1 MVQKITAHHLQ
12 RQACLYI
19 RQSTL
24 QQVLQNCESTARQYA
39 LRERAI
45 GLGWLEEQ
53 IVTIDQDLGQSGAS
67 AIDRAGFQQL
77 VAEVGLGNVG
87 LVMGLEVSR
96 LARSSRDWHQLLEI
110 CALTQTLILDEDGL
124 YDPVIFNDR
133 LLLGLKGTMSE
144 AELYVLRARLQ
155 GGILNKAKR
164 GALKLHLPIGL
175 RYTETEQVVLD
186 PHQQVQE
193 TIFFLFRTFQ
203 QAGSASA
210 VVRIFREQR
219 VAFPRRV
226 RSGPHQGEL
235 VWGEIRHDDV
245 LRILHN
251 PRYAGAYV
259 FGRTQTRKG
268 VDGKI
273 HINDLS
279 QEEWQVV
286 IRDAHAGYI
295 SWEEYEANLAQ
306 LKANSQAYTPPRL
319 NPPREGPA
327 LVQGLVICGC
337 CGNRMTVRYHLRYG
351 RRVDP
356 DYVCQQREIQQ
367 GEVPCQRIPGRHV
380 DQALSDYLLEAITP
394 EMVAATLAI
403 QDELVARAAETAR
416 LRRLQVDRAQYE
428 ADLAQR
434 RYLQVDPDNR
444 LVASVLEAQW
454 NEKLRELATA
464 RECALQ
470 QQQQDEKQFSQA
482 ERNLLQ
488 QTPNLFRQ
496 VWCNPTLSHRDRKR
510 IIRFIITDVTLFKDN
525 EIRAAVRFKGGATHT
540 LHVPL
545 PRPFAQSRTTV
556 PETIATIDRL
566 LNDYTD
572 AEIAVQLNQRD
583 IKTLEGLSFT
593 PTHVYQLRR
602 KHQLKSRF
610 VRLREA
616 GWKTADEVAEKLGV
630 TRQTVWRWYHG
641 DLIKGARYND
651 SNWCLF
657 KMPETRP
664 VEPKRPRHSK

>member
-1 MVQKITAHHLQ
+1 MGQKITAHHLQ

-24 QQVLQNCESTARQYA
+24 QQVLHNCESTARQYA
-39 LRERAI
+39 LREGAV

-53 IVTIDQDLGQSGAS
+53 IVIIDQDMGQSGAS
-67 AIDRAGFQQL
+67 SADRTGFQQL
-77 VAEVGLGNVG
+77 VAEVGLGKVG

-96 LARSSRDWHQLLEI
+96 LARNSRDWHQLLEI

-124 YDPVIFNDR
+124 YDPAIFNDR

-193 TIFFLFRTFQ
+193 TIYFLFRTFQ

-210 VVRIFREQR
+210 VVRIFREKQ
-219 VAFPRRV
+219 VAFPRHV
-226 RSGPHQGEL
+226 RSGPHHGEL

-245 LRILHN
+245 LRILHS
-251 PRYAGAYV
+251 PHYAGAYV

-279 QEEWQVV
+279 REDWQIV
-286 IRDAHAGYI
+286 IRDAHPGYI
-295 SWEEYEANLAQ
+295 SWDEYEANLVQ

-327 LVQGLVICGC
+327 LVQGLVICGH

-356 DYVCQQREIQQ
+356 DYICQQEGVRQ
-367 GEVPCQRIPGRHV
+367 GEAPCQRIPGRNV
-380 DQALSDYLLEAITP
+380 DQALSDYLLEVITP
-394 EMVAATLAI
+394 EMVAVTLAF
-403 QDELVARAAETAR
+403 QDELVARVAETAR
-416 LRRLQVDRAQYE
+416 LRQLQVDRAQYE

-454 NEKLRELATA
+454 NEKLRELAAA

-470 QQQQDEKQFSQA
+470 QQQQDEKQFNQV
-482 ERNLLQ
+482 ERDMLQ
-488 QTPNLFRQ
+488 RTPELFRQ
-496 VWCNPTLSHRDRKR
+496 VWGNSNLTHRDRKR
-510 IIRFIITDVTLFKDN
+510 IVRLIITDVTLFKDI
-525 EIRAAVRFKGGATHT
+525 EIRTAVRFKGGANHT

-556 PETIATIDRL
+556 PETIETIDL
-566 LNDYTD
+566 LINDYTD
-572 AEIAVQLNQRD
+572 AEIAVQLNLQN
-583 IKTLEGLSFT
+583 IKTLEGLLFT
-593 PTHVYQLRR
+593 ATHVYQLRR

-610 VRLREA
+610 TRLREA
-616 GWKTADEVAEKLGV
+616 GWKTADEVAEKYGV
-630 TRQTVWRWYHG
+630 TRQTVWCWYHH
-641 DLIKGARYND
+641 DLIKGVHYND

-657 KMPETRP
+657 VMPQTRP
-664 VEPKRPRHSK
+664 MELKRPRYSK

>member
-1 MVQKITAHHLQ
+1 
-12 RQACLYI
+12 
-19 RQSTL
+19 
-24 QQVLQNCESTARQYA
+24 
-39 LRERAI
+39 
-45 GLGWLEEQ
+45 
-53 IVTIDQDLGQSGAS
+53 
-67 AIDRAGFQQL
+67 
-77 VAEVGLGNVG
+77 
-87 LVMGLEVSR
+87 
-96 LARSSRDWHQLLEI
+96 
-110 CALTQTLILDEDGL
+110 
-124 YDPVIFNDR
+124 
-133 LLLGLKGTMSE
+133 
-144 AELYVLRARLQ
+144 
-155 GGILNKAKR
+155 
-164 GALKLHLPIGL
+164 
-175 RYTETEQVVLD
+175 
-186 PHQQVQE
+186 
-193 TIFFLFRTFQ
+193 
-203 QAGSASA
+203 
-210 VVRIFREQR
+210 
-219 VAFPRRV
+219 
-226 RSGPHQGEL
+226 
-235 VWGEIRHDDV
+235 
-245 LRILHN
+245 
-251 PRYAGAYV
+251 
-259 FGRTQTRKG
+259 

-286 IRDAHAGYI
+286 IRDAHVGYI

-327 LVQGLVICGC
+327 LVQGLVICGH

-394 EMVAATLAI
+394 EMVAVTLAI

-416 LRRLQVDRAQYE
+416 LRQLQVDRAQYE

-454 NEKLRELATA
+454 NEKLRELAAA

-488 QTPNLFRQ
+488 QTPDLFRQ
-496 VWCNPTLSHRDRKR
+496 VWYNPTLSHRDRKR

-556 PETIATIDRL
+556 PETIATIDQL

-572 AEIAVQLNQRD
+572 AEIAVHLNQRG

-593 PTHVYQLRR
+593 ATHVYQLRR

-616 GWKTADEVAEKLGV
+616 GWKTADEVTEKFGV
-630 TRQTVWRWYHG
+630 ARQTVWRWYHG
-641 DLIKGARYND
+641 DLIEGARYND

-657 KMPETRP
+657 MMPETRP